1 MIAIVNYKAG
11 NLTSVARA
19 INHLGF
25 TCQITSAIHTIQK
38 ADRIVFPGVGS
49 AGQAM
54 KHLRKT
60 GLDKAIRD
68 FYASGKPFLGICLG
82 AQIILE
88 VSEENQ
94 TTCLGLIPGKVERFP
109 VLLHSPAGET
119 LKVPHM
125 GWNRVAVRRPHP
137 LFRNM
142 EPESEFY
149 FVHSFFPAP
158 RDPHTTIGT
167 TDYGI
172 TFATVLGKRNLVAV
186 QFHPEK
192 SGLPG
197 LTVLK
202 NFCSWDGG

>member
-1 MIAIVNYKAG
+1 MIAIVDYKAG
-11 NLTSVARA
+11 NLTSVAKA
-19 INHLGF
+19 LNHLGF
-25 TCQITSAIHTIQK
+25 TCQITSAIHTIQE
-38 ADRIVFPGVGS
+38 ADRIVF
-49 AGQAM
+49 
-54 KHLRKT
+54 
-60 GLDKAIRD
+60 
-68 FYASGKPFLGICLG
+68 LG

-109 VLLHSPAGET
+109 VPLHSPTGET

-125 GWNRVAVRRPHP
+125 GWSRVAVKRPHP
-137 LFRNM
+137 LFLNV

-202 NFCSWDGG
+202 NFCSWDGS

>member
-1 MIAIVNYKAG
+1 
-11 NLTSVARA
+11 
-19 INHLGF
+19 
-25 TCQITSAIHTIQK
+25 
-38 ADRIVFPGVGS
+38 
-49 AGQAM
+49 M
-54 KHLRKT
+54 KDLRKM

-94 TTCLGLIPGKVERFP
+94 TTCLALIPGKVERFP
-109 VLLHSPAGET
+109 VPLHSPTGET

-125 GWNRVAVRRPHP
+125 GWNRVVAKRPHP
-137 LFRNM
+137 LFRNVG
-142 EPESEFY
+142 PESEFY

-158 RDPHTTIGT
+158 RDAHATIGA

-172 TFATVLGKRNLVAV
+172 TFATVLGTRNLVAV

-192 SGLPG
+192 SQSAGKKL
-197 LTVLK
+197 LDAYA
-202 NFCSWDGG
+202 SWVRS